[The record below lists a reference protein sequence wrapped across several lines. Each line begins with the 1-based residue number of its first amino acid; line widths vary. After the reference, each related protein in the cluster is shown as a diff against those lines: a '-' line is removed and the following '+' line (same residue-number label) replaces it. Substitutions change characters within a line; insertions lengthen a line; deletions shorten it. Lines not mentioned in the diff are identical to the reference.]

1 VFHYYSTNNKL
12 ANEVGMRFIGG
23 IKYSMLRLRGLG
35 VIEKNIIE
43 GLKVM
48 PKPKD
53 NLTGLW
59 CF

>member
-1 VFHYYSTNNKL
+1 
-12 ANEVGMRFIGG
+12 MRVIDG
-23 IKYSMLRLRGLG
+23 IKYSMLRLRRLG
-35 VIEKNIIE
+35 VIEKNIIK